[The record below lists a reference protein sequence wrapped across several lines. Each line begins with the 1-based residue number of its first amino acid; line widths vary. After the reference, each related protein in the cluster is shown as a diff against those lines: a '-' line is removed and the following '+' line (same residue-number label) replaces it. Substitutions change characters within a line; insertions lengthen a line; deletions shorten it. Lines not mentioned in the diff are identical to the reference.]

1 MPQVIISKKLKNKAM
16 HYLSRYASTEKKLTQ
31 LLLKFAGKKLPEITI
46 DEAQNYIKE
55 TIDWCRKN
63 GYVNDYDY
71 IVVKIRNGRSKGH
84 STRQIA
90 QKLFHAGLSKSLVSK
105 ALKGDENS
113 FEKEFEAALIAAK
126 KKRIGPF
133 SHCPIT
139 DQVERTRQMGQLAR
153 AGFNYEICKNVFD
166 YLDET

>member
-31 LLLKFAGKKLPEITI
+31 ILLKFAGKKLPEITI

-126 KKRIGPF
+126 KKANRSILPLPHYRPSRKNSSDGTISKSRF
-133 SHCPIT
+133 
-139 DQVERTRQMGQLAR
+139 QLR
-153 AGFNYEICKNVFD
+153 NLQKCI
-166 YLDET
+166 